1 MSANDKS
8 WRYEDLEVFKRAY
21 ALSLEVHRRS
31 HDFPRTEQ
39 FGGMADQI
47 RRSSKSIC
55 ALIAEGSARQ
65 RSSSREFKRY
75 LVMAMGS
82 ADEVRLWCRYAKD
95 LELIEAETAQRWAN
109 EYQEIAR
116 MLQGFIARLD
126 DADS

>member
-1 MSANDKS
+1 MSAKGKS

-21 ALSLEVHRRS
+21 AVSLEVHRRS

-47 RRSSKSIC
+47 RRSSKSVC

-95 LELIEAETAQRWAN
+95 LELIEADTAQRWGN

-126 DADS
+126 GADG

>member
-1 MSANDKS
+1 MGSGEKG
-8 WRYEDLEVFKRAY
+8 WRFEDLDVFKRAY
-21 ALSLEVHRRS
+21 AVSLEVHRRS

-39 FGGMADQI
+39 YGGLADQM

-65 RSSSREFKRY
+65 RSSSVEFRRY

-82 ADEVRLWCRYAKD
+82 ADETRLWCRYAKD
-95 LELIEAETAQRWAN
+95 LELIEADTAQRWGN

-116 MLQGFIARLD
+116 MLQGFIARLER
-126 DADS
+126 ADG